1 MNVYDFDETIFTGD
15 SEDYFFA
22 YLFQKPGFFWD
33 RVRYHWYELLYKCKL
48 VSKTRAREAEY
59 SLLRKIDDLDA
70 VLTDYW
76 DKHEKHMKRWYA
88 AAKRPDDV
96 IASATPRFLM
106 EPIVAR
112 LGLTGLVATD
122 MDPRTGKIHGEFAA
136 GQYKVDEFKKQYP
149 LEEIDA
155 FYSDAYSDHFL
166 AECARRAFVVHGE
179 NDEITEWNEYFAT
192 HKKK

>member
-1 MNVYDFDETIFTGD
+1 MNVCDFDETIFTGD

-22 YLFQKPGFFWD
+22 YLFKKPGFFWD
-33 RVRYHWYELLYKCKL
+33 QVRYRWYELLFKCKL
-48 VSKTRAREAEY
+48 VSKTKAREAEY
-59 SLLRKIDDLDA
+59 SLLRKIDDLDGLLA
-70 VLTDYW
+70 DYW
-76 DKHEKHMKRWYA
+76 DQHERHMKSWYA
-88 AAKRPDDV
+88 AVKRPDDV

-112 LGLTGLVATD
+112 LGLTGLVATE

-136 GQYKVDEFKKQYP
+136 GPYKVDQFRKQFS
-149 LEEIDA
+149 LDEIDE

-166 AECARRAFVVHGE
+166 AEYAKRAYVVHGDGE
-179 NDEITEWNEYFAT
+179 RTEWNAYFAT

>member
-22 YLFQKPGFFWD
+22 YLFKKPGFFWD
-33 RVRYHWYELLYKCKL
+33 QVRYRWYELLFKCKL
-48 VSKTRAREAEY
+48 VSKTKAREAEY
-59 SLLRKIDDLDA
+59 SLLRKIDDLDGLLA
-70 VLTDYW
+70 DYW
-76 DKHEKHMKRWYA
+76 DQHERHMKSWYA
-88 AAKRPDDV
+88 AVKRPDDV
-96 IASATPRFLM
+96 IARATPRFLM

-112 LGLTGLVATD
+112 LGLTGLVATE

-136 GQYKVDEFKKQYP
+136 GPYKVDQFRKQFS
-149 LEEIDA
+149 LDEIDE

-166 AECARRAFVVHGE
+166 AEYAKRAYVVHGDGE
-179 NDEITEWNEYFAT
+179 RTEWNAYFAT

>member
-22 YLFQKPGFFWD
+22 YLFKKPGFFWD
-33 RVRYHWYELLYKCKL
+33 QVRYRWYELLFKCKL
-48 VSKTRAREAEY
+48 VSKTKAREAEY
-59 SLLRKIDDLDA
+59 SLLRKIDDLDGLLA
-70 VLTDYW
+70 DYW
-76 DKHEKHMKRWYA
+76 DQHERHMKSWYA
-88 AAKRPDDV
+88 AVKRPDDV

-112 LGLTGLVATD
+112 LGLTGLVATE

-136 GQYKVDEFKKQYP
+136 GPYKVDQFRKQFS
-149 LEEIDA
+149 LDEIDE

-166 AECARRAFVVHGE
+166 EEYAKRAYVVHGDGE
-179 NDEITEWNEYFAT
+179 RTEWNAYFAT

>member
-22 YLFQKPGFFWD
+22 YLFKKPGFFWD
-33 RVRYHWYELLYKCKL
+33 QVRYRWYELLFKCKL
-48 VSKTRAREAEY
+48 VSKNKAREAEY
-59 SLLRKIDDLDA
+59 SLLRKIDDLDGLLA
-70 VLTDYW
+70 DYW
-76 DKHEKHMKRWYA
+76 DQHERHMKSWYA
-88 AAKRPDDV
+88 AVKRPDDV

-112 LGLTGLVATD
+112 LGLTGLVATE

-136 GQYKVDEFKKQYP
+136 GPYKVDQFRKQFS
-149 LEEIDA
+149 LDEIDE

-166 AECARRAFVVHGE
+166 AEYAKRAYVVHGDGE
-179 NDEITEWNEYFAT
+179 RTEWNAYFAT

>member
-22 YLFQKPGFFWD
+22 YLFKKPGFFWD
-33 RVRYHWYELLYKCKL
+33 QVRYRWYELLFKCKL
-48 VSKTRAREAEY
+48 VSKTKAREAEY
-59 SLLRKIDDLDA
+59 SLLRKIDDLDGLLA
-70 VLTDYW
+70 DYW
-76 DKHEKHMKRWYA
+76 DQHERHMKSWYA
-88 AAKRPDDV
+88 AVKRPDDV

-112 LGLTGLVATD
+112 LGLTGLVATE

-136 GQYKVDEFKKQYP
+136 GPYKVDQFRKQFS
-149 LEEIDA
+149 LDEIDE

-166 AECARRAFVVHGE
+166 AEYAKRAYVVHGDGE
-179 NDEITEWNEYFAT
+179 RTEWNAYFVT

>member
-1 MNVYDFDETIFTGD
+1 MNVYDFDETILTGD

-22 YLFQKPGFFWD
+22 YLFKKPGFFWD
-33 RVRYHWYELLYKCKL
+33 QVRYRWYELLFKCKL
-48 VSKTRAREAEY
+48 VSKTKAREAEY
-59 SLLRKIDDLDA
+59 SLLRKIDDLDGLLA
-70 VLTDYW
+70 DYW
-76 DKHEKHMKRWYA
+76 DQHERHMKSWYA
-88 AAKRPDDV
+88 AVKRPDDV

-112 LGLTGLVATD
+112 LGLTGLVATE

-136 GQYKVDEFKKQYP
+136 GPYKVDQFRKQFS
-149 LEEIDA
+149 LDEIDE

-166 AECARRAFVVHGE
+166 AEYAKRAYVVHGDGE
-179 NDEITEWNEYFAT
+179 RTEWNAYFAT

>member
-22 YLFQKPGFFWD
+22 YLFKKPGFFWD
-33 RVRYHWYELLYKCKL
+33 QVRYRWYELLFKCKL
-48 VSKTRAREAEY
+48 VSKTKAREAEY
-59 SLLRKIDDLDA
+59 SLLRKIDDLDGLLA
-70 VLTDYW
+70 DYW
-76 DKHEKHMKRWYA
+76 DQHERHMKSWYA
-88 AAKRPDDV
+88 AVKRPDDV
-96 IASATPRFLM
+96 IASAPPRFLM

-112 LGLTGLVATD
+112 LGLTGLVATE

-136 GQYKVDEFKKQYP
+136 GPYKVDQFRKQFS
-149 LEEIDA
+149 LDEIDE

-166 AECARRAFVVHGE
+166 AEYAKRAYVVHGDGE
-179 NDEITEWNEYFAT
+179 RTEWNAYFAT

>member
-22 YLFQKPGFFWD
+22 YLFKKPGFFWD
-33 RVRYHWYELLYKCKL
+33 QVRYRWYELLFKCKL
-48 VSKTRAREAEY
+48 VSKTKAREAEY
-59 SLLRKIDDLDA
+59 SLLRKIDDLDGLLA
-70 VLTDYW
+70 DYW
-76 DKHEKHMKRWYA
+76 DQHERHMKSWYA
-88 AAKRPDDV
+88 AVKRPDDV

-112 LGLTGLVATD
+112 LGLTRLVATE

-136 GQYKVDEFKKQYP
+136 GPYKVDQFRKQFS
-149 LEEIDA
+149 LDEIDE

-166 AECARRAFVVHGE
+166 AEYAKRAYVVHGDGE
-179 NDEITEWNEYFAT
+179 RTEWNAYFAT

>member
-22 YLFQKPGFFWD
+22 YLFKKPGFFWD
-33 RVRYHWYELLYKCKL
+33 QVRYRWYELLFKCKL
-48 VSKTRAREAEY
+48 VSKTKAREAEY
-59 SLLRKIDDLDA
+59 SLLRKIDNLDGLLA
-70 VLTDYW
+70 DYW
-76 DKHEKHMKRWYA
+76 DQHERHMKSWYA
-88 AAKRPDDV
+88 AVKRPDDV

-112 LGLTGLVATD
+112 LGLTGLVATE

-136 GQYKVDEFKKQYP
+136 GPYKVDQFRKQFS
-149 LEEIDA
+149 LDEIDE

-166 AECARRAFVVHGE
+166 AEYAKRAYVVRGDGE
-179 NDEITEWNEYFAT
+179 RTEWNAYFAT

>member
-22 YLFQKPGFFWD
+22 YLFKKPGFFWD
-33 RVRYHWYELLYKCKL
+33 QVRYRWYELLFKCKL
-48 VSKTRAREAEY
+48 VSKTKAREAEY
-59 SLLRKIDDLDA
+59 SLLRKIDDLDGLLA
-70 VLTDYW
+70 DYW
-76 DKHEKHMKRWYA
+76 DQHERHMKSWYA
-88 AAKRPDDV
+88 AVKRPDDV

-112 LGLTGLVATD
+112 LGLTGLVATE

-136 GQYKVDEFKKQYP
+136 GPYKVDQFRKQFS
-149 LEEIDA
+149 LDEIDE
-155 FYSDAYSDHFL
+155 FYSDAYSDHFV
-166 AECARRAFVVHGE
+166 AEYAKRAYVVHGDGE
-179 NDEITEWNEYFAT
+179 CTEWNAYFAT

>member
-22 YLFQKPGFFWD
+22 YLFKKPGFFWD
-33 RVRYHWYELLYKCKL
+33 QVRYRWYELLFKCKL
-48 VSKTRAREAEY
+48 VSKTKAREAEN
-59 SLLRKIDDLDA
+59 SLLRKIDDLDGLLA
-70 VLTDYW
+70 DYW
-76 DKHEKHMKRWYA
+76 DQHERHMKSWYA
-88 AAKRPDDV
+88 AVKRPDDV

-112 LGLTGLVATD
+112 LGLTGLVATE

-136 GQYKVDEFKKQYP
+136 GPYKVDQFRKQFS
-149 LEEIDA
+149 LDEIDE

-166 AECARRAFVVHGE
+166 AEYAKRAYVVHGDGE
-179 NDEITEWNEYFAT
+179 RTEWNAYFAT

>member
-22 YLFQKPGFFWD
+22 YLFKKPGFFWD
-33 RVRYHWYELLYKCKL
+33 QVRYRWYELLFKCKL
-48 VSKTRAREAEY
+48 VSKTKAREAEY
-59 SLLRKIDDLDA
+59 SLLRKSDDLDGLLA
-70 VLTDYW
+70 DYW
-76 DKHEKHMKRWYA
+76 DQHERHMKSWYA
-88 AAKRPDDV
+88 AVKRPDDV

-112 LGLTGLVATD
+112 LGLTGLVATE

-136 GQYKVDEFKKQYP
+136 GPYKVDQFRKQFS
-149 LEEIDA
+149 LDEIDE

-166 AECARRAFVVHGE
+166 AEYAKRAYVVHGDGE
-179 NDEITEWNEYFAT
+179 RTEWNAYFAT

>member
-22 YLFQKPGFFWD
+22 YLFKKPGFFWD
-33 RVRYHWYELLYKCKL
+33 QVRYRWYELLFKCKL
-48 VSKTRAREAEY
+48 VSKTKAREAEY
-59 SLLRKIDDLDA
+59 SLLRKIDDLDGLLA
-70 VLTDYW
+70 DYW
-76 DKHEKHMKRWYA
+76 DQHERHMKSWYA
-88 AAKRPDDV
+88 AVKRPDDV

-112 LGLTGLVATD
+112 LGLTRLVATE

-136 GQYKVDEFKKQYP
+136 GPYKVDQFRKQFS
-149 LEEIDA
+149 LDEIDE
-155 FYSDAYSDHFL
+155 FYSDTYSDHFL
-166 AECARRAFVVHGE
+166 AEYAKRAYVVHGDGE
-179 NDEITEWNEYFAT
+179 RTEWNAYFAT

>member
-22 YLFQKPGFFWD
+22 YLFKKPGFFWD
-33 RVRYHWYELLYKCKL
+33 QVRYRWYELLFKCKL
-48 VSKTRAREAEY
+48 VSKTKAREAEY
-59 SLLRKIDDLDA
+59 SLLRKIDDLDGLLA
-70 VLTDYW
+70 DYW
-76 DKHEKHMKRWYA
+76 DHHERHMKSWYA
-88 AAKRPDDV
+88 AVKRPDDV

-112 LGLTGLVATD
+112 LGLTGLVATE

-136 GQYKVDEFKKQYP
+136 GPYKVDQFRKQFS
-149 LEEIDA
+149 LDEIDE

-166 AECARRAFVVHGE
+166 AEYAKRAYVVHGDGE
-179 NDEITEWNEYFAT
+179 RTEWNAYFAT

>member
-22 YLFQKPGFFWD
+22 YLFKKPGFFWD
-33 RVRYHWYELLYKCKL
+33 QVRYRWYELLFKCKL
-48 VSKTRAREAEY
+48 VSKTKAREAEY
-59 SLLRKIDDLDA
+59 SLLRKIDDLDGLLA
-70 VLTDYW
+70 DYW
-76 DKHEKHMKRWYA
+76 DQHARHMKSWYA
-88 AAKRPDDV
+88 AVKRPDDV

-112 LGLTGLVATD
+112 LGLTGLVATE

-136 GQYKVDEFKKQYP
+136 GPYKVDQFRKQFS
-149 LEEIDA
+149 LDEIDE

-166 AECARRAFVVHGE
+166 AEYAKRAYVVHGDGE
-179 NDEITEWNEYFAT
+179 RTEWNAYFAT

>member
-22 YLFQKPGFFWD
+22 YLFKKPGFFWD
-33 RVRYHWYELLYKCKL
+33 QVRYRWYELLFKCKL
-48 VSKTRAREAEY
+48 VSKTKAREAEY
-59 SLLRKIDDLDA
+59 SLLRKIDNLDGLLA
-70 VLTDYW
+70 DYW
-76 DKHEKHMKRWYA
+76 DQHERHMKSWYA
-88 AAKRPDDV
+88 AVKRPDDV

-112 LGLTGLVATD
+112 LGLTGLVATE

-136 GQYKVDEFKKQYP
+136 GPYKVDQFRKQFS
-149 LEEIDA
+149 LDEIDE

-166 AECARRAFVVHGE
+166 AEYAKRAYVVHGD
-179 NDEITEWNEYFAT
+179 DERTEWNAYFAT

>member
-22 YLFQKPGFFWD
+22 YLFKKPGFFWD
-33 RVRYHWYELLYKCKL
+33 QVRYRWYELLFKCKL
-48 VSKTRAREAEY
+48 VSKTKAREAKY
-59 SLLRKIDDLDA
+59 SLLRKIDDLDGLLA
-70 VLTDYW
+70 DYW
-76 DKHEKHMKRWYA
+76 DQHERHMKSWYA
-88 AAKRPDDV
+88 AVKRPDDV

-112 LGLTGLVATD
+112 LGLTGLVATE

-136 GQYKVDEFKKQYP
+136 GPYKVDQFRKQFS
-149 LEEIDA
+149 LDEIDE

-166 AECARRAFVVHGE
+166 AEYAKRAYVVHGDGE
-179 NDEITEWNEYFAT
+179 RTEWNAYFAT

>member
-22 YLFQKPGFFWD
+22 YLFKKPGFFWD
-33 RVRYHWYELLYKCKL
+33 QVRYRWYELLFKCKL
-48 VSKTRAREAEY
+48 VSKTKAREAEY
-59 SLLRKIDDLDA
+59 SLLRKIDDLDGLLA
-70 VLTDYW
+70 DYW
-76 DKHEKHMKRWYA
+76 DQHERHMKSWYA
-88 AAKRPDDV
+88 AVKRPDDV

-112 LGLTGLVATD
+112 LGLTGLVATE

-136 GQYKVDEFKKQYP
+136 GPYKVDQFRKQFS
-149 LEEIDA
+149 LDEIDE
-155 FYSDAYSDHFL
+155 FYSDTYSDHFL
-166 AECARRAFVVHGE
+166 AEYAKRAYVVHGDGE
-179 NDEITEWNEYFAT
+179 RTEWNAYFAT

>member
-22 YLFQKPGFFWD
+22 YLFKKPGFFWD
-33 RVRYHWYELLYKCKL
+33 QVRYRWYELLFKCKL
-48 VSKTRAREAEY
+48 VSKTKAREAEY
-59 SLLRKIDDLDA
+59 SLLRKIDDLDGLLA
-70 VLTDYW
+70 DYW
-76 DKHEKHMKRWYA
+76 DQHERHMKSWYA
-88 AAKRPDDV
+88 AVKRPDDV
-96 IASATPRFLM
+96 IASATPHFLM

-112 LGLTGLVATD
+112 LGLTGLVATE

-136 GQYKVDEFKKQYP
+136 GPYKVDQFRKQFS
-149 LEEIDA
+149 LDEIDE

-166 AECARRAFVVHGE
+166 AEYAKRAYVVHGDGE
-179 NDEITEWNEYFAT
+179 RTEWNAYFAT

>member
-22 YLFQKPGFFWD
+22 YLFKKPGFFWD
-33 RVRYHWYELLYKCKL
+33 QVRYRWYELLFKCKL
-48 VSKTRAREAEY
+48 VSKTKAREAEY
-59 SLLRKIDDLDA
+59 SLLRKIDDLDGLLA
-70 VLTDYW
+70 DYW
-76 DKHEKHMKRWYA
+76 DQHERHMKSWYA
-88 AAKRPDDV
+88 AVKRPDDV

-112 LGLTGLVATD
+112 LGLTGLVATE

-136 GQYKVDEFKKQYP
+136 GPYKVDQCRKQFS
-149 LEEIDA
+149 LDEIDE

-166 AECARRAFVVHGE
+166 AEYAKRAYVVHGDGE
-179 NDEITEWNEYFAT
+179 RTEWNAYFAT

>member
-22 YLFQKPGFFWD
+22 YLFKKPGFFWD
-33 RVRYHWYELLYKCKL
+33 QVRYRWYELLFKCKL
-48 VSKTRAREAEY
+48 VSKTKAREAEY
-59 SLLRKIDDLDA
+59 SLLRKIDDLDGLLA
-70 VLTDYW
+70 DYW
-76 DKHEKHMKRWYA
+76 DQHERHMKSWYA
-88 AAKRPDDV
+88 AVKRPDDV

-112 LGLTGLVATD
+112 LGLPGLVATE

-136 GQYKVDEFKKQYP
+136 GPYKVDQFRKQFS
-149 LEEIDA
+149 LDEIDE

-166 AECARRAFVVHGE
+166 AEYAKRAYVVHGDGE
-179 NDEITEWNEYFAT
+179 RTEWNAYFAT

>member
-22 YLFQKPGFFWD
+22 YLFKKPGFFWD
-33 RVRYHWYELLYKCKL
+33 QVRYRWYELLFKCKL
-48 VSKTRAREAEY
+48 VSKTKAREAEY
-59 SLLRKIDDLDA
+59 SLLRKIDDLDGLLA
-70 VLTDYW
+70 DYW
-76 DKHEKHMKRWYA
+76 DQHERHMKSWYA
-88 AAKRPDDV
+88 AVKRPDDV

-112 LGLTGLVATD
+112 LGLTGLVATE

-136 GQYKVDEFKKQYP
+136 GPYKVDQFRKQFS
-149 LEEIDA
+149 LDEIDE

-166 AECARRAFVVHGE
+166 AEYAKRAYVVHGDGE
-179 NDEITEWNEYFAT
+179 RTEWNAYFAT

>member
-22 YLFQKPGFFWD
+22 YLFKKPGFFWD
-33 RVRYHWYELLYKCKL
+33 QVRYRWYELLFKCKL
-48 VSKTRAREAEY
+48 VSKTKAREAEY
-59 SLLRKIDDLDA
+59 SLLRKIDDLDGLLA
-70 VLTDYW
+70 DYW
-76 DKHEKHMKRWYA
+76 DQHERHMKSWYA
-88 AAKRPDDV
+88 AVKRPDDV

-112 LGLTGLVATD
+112 LGLTGLVATE

-136 GQYKVDEFKKQYP
+136 GPYKVDQFRKQFS
-149 LEEIDA
+149 LDEIDE

-166 AECARRAFVVHGE
+166 AEYAKRAYVVHGNGE
-179 NDEITEWNEYFAT
+179 RTEWNAYFAT

>member
-22 YLFQKPGFFWD
+22 YLFKKPGFFWD
-33 RVRYHWYELLYKCKL
+33 QVRYRWYELLFKCKL
-48 VSKTRAREAEY
+48 VSKTKAREAEY
-59 SLLRKIDDLDA
+59 SLLRKIDDLDGLLA
-70 VLTDYW
+70 DYW
-76 DKHEKHMKRWYA
+76 DQHERHMKSWYA
-88 AAKRPDDV
+88 AVKRPDDV

-112 LGLTGLVATD
+112 LGLTGLVATE
-122 MDPRTGKIHGEFAA
+122 MYPRTGKIHGEFAA
-136 GQYKVDEFKKQYP
+136 GPYKVDQFRKQFS
-149 LEEIDA
+149 LDEIDE

-166 AECARRAFVVHGE
+166 AEYAKRAYVVHGDGE
-179 NDEITEWNEYFAT
+179 RTEWNAYFAT

>member
-22 YLFQKPGFFWD
+22 YLFKKPGFFWD
-33 RVRYHWYELLYKCKL
+33 QVRYRWYELLFKCKL
-48 VSKTRAREAEY
+48 VSKTKAREAEY
-59 SLLRKIDDLDA
+59 SLLRKIDDLDGLLA
-70 VLTDYW
+70 DYW
-76 DKHEKHMKRWYA
+76 DQHERHMKSWYA
-88 AAKRPDDV
+88 AVKRPDDV

-112 LGLTGLVATD
+112 LGLTGLVATE

-136 GQYKVDEFKKQYP
+136 GPYKVDQFRKQFS
-149 LEEIDA
+149 LDEIDE

-166 AECARRAFVVHGE
+166 AEYAKRAYVVHGDGE
-179 NDEITEWNEYFAT
+179 RTEWNA
-192 HKKK
+192 

>member
-22 YLFQKPGFFWD
+22 YLFKKPGFFWD
-33 RVRYHWYELLYKCKL
+33 QVRYRWYELLFKCKL
-48 VSKTRAREAEY
+48 VSKTKAREAEY
-59 SLLRKIDDLDA
+59 SLLRKIDDLDGLLA
-70 VLTDYW
+70 DYW
-76 DKHEKHMKRWYA
+76 DQHERHMKSWYA
-88 AAKRPDDV
+88 AVKRPDDV

-112 LGLTGLVATD
+112 LGLTGLVATE

-136 GQYKVDEFKKQYP
+136 GPYQVDQFRKQFS
-149 LEEIDA
+149 LDEIDE

-166 AECARRAFVVHGE
+166 AEYAKRAYVVHGDGE
-179 NDEITEWNEYFAT
+179 RTEWNAYFAT